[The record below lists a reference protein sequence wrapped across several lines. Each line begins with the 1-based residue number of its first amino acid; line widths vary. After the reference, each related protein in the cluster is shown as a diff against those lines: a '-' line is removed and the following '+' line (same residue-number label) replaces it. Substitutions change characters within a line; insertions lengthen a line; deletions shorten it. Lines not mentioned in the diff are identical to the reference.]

1 MAVKWEFLPGEFIR
15 NWSTKNDFTP
25 VFIKKAAKSGIPC
38 KKKKEIHSG
47 LPVYLSGTDFSG
59 SMRDD

>member
-25 VFIKKAAKSGIPC
+25 VFVKKAAESGMQR
-38 KKKKEIHSG
+38 KKKKIHSG

-59 SMRDD
+59 LVRRY